1 MTTTAKKTFT
11 QVFTQIHENYGAHSW
26 DGEGEC
32 PSYWKAKGGTI
43 FVLQDDVDV
52 EAFSKSVERAD
63 DYFTES
69 VIGVEV
75 VEDPSEGLESWES
88 PTFVSNSADGFLLD
102 LTETSE
108 HRGFHPQI
116 AQRKHLSTLGADGTY
131 NHILTVY
138 STVDG
143 EMIPASK
150 VDDWLKEN
158 EDSRIIRERL

>member
-1 MTTTAKKTFT
+1 MTTTTKETFT

-32 PSYWKAKGGTI
+32 PSHWKAKGGTI
-43 FVLQDDVDV
+43 FVLQADVDV
-52 EAFSKSVERAD
+52 DAFTKSVERAD

-75 VEDPSEGLESWES
+75 VEDPFENLESWEA

-102 LTETSE
+102 ITETSE
-108 HRGFHPQI
+108 HRGWHPKI
-116 AQRKHLSTLGADGTY
+116 AQKKHLSTMRADGTH

-143 EMIPASK
+143 EMIPFSK
-150 VDDWLKEN
+150 MEAWIKEN
-158 EDSRIIRERL
+158 PWPSH